1 MIESFRK
8 PYNLFA
14 AGYSYFKSAVTGKA
28 DINFMPV
35 SVSVELTNHCNL
47 NCPQCYSGSG
57 MMTRKRGFMDIGL
70 YRKTIKELSPWL
82 YNVNL
87 YFQGE
92 PMLHP
97 QFFSFFADWMKFD
110 TVVSTNGHF
119 LSEENSE
126 RIVKTGLTKLIVS
139 LDGIDQK
146 TYSAYRVNGCV
157 KSVIDG
163 LKNVTYARQLHNS
176 STKIEIQFLVNRFNE
191 HQIPQVR
198 QLAKSVSVSLSL
210 KSMQIT
216 DREDMSAWLPSDR
229 RFRRYKAK
237 GEGYDIKSSLP
248 DRCARLW
255 FNPVVTWDGKV
266 VPCCFDKDAEYVL
279 GDLNIDSFREIWN
292 GPKYRIFR
300 KSILTGRN
308 MIEMCRNCTSGLRGV
323 RY

>member
-1 MIESFRK
+1 MIESFIK
-8 PYNLFA
+8 PVNLFA
-14 AGYSYFKSAVTGKA
+14 AGYSYLKSAVTGKA

-35 SVSVELTNHCNL
+35 SVSVELTNNCNL
-47 NCPQCYSGSG
+47 NCPNCSSGSG
-57 MMTRKRGFMDIGL
+57 LMTRKRGYMDIGL

-97 QFFSFFADWMKFD
+97 QFFSFFGDWMKFD

-126 RIVKTGLTKLIVS
+126 KIVKTGLKKLIVS

-146 TYSAYRVNGCV
+146 TYSAYRINGSMR
-157 KSVIDG
+157 SVIDG
-163 LKNVTYARQLHNS
+163 LRNVTHARQIHNS
-176 STKIEIQFLVNRFNE
+176 SITIEIQFLVNRFNE
-191 HQIPQVR
+191 HQIPMVR
-198 QLAKSVSVSLSL
+198 QLAKSVSASLSL

-216 DREDMSAWLPSDR
+216 DKENMATWLPSDR
-229 RFRRYKAK
+229 RFRRYKVK
-237 GEGYDIKSSLP
+237 GEGYVIKSILP

-255 FNPVVTWDGKV
+255 FNPVITWDGKV

-279 GDLNIDSFREIWN
+279 GDLKIDSFREIWN
-292 GPKYRIFR
+292 GPKYRMFR

-323 RY
+323 RF

>member
-1 MIESFRK
+1 MIESFIK
-8 PYNLFA
+8 PVNLFA
-14 AGYSYFKSAVTGKA
+14 AGYSYLKSAVTGKA

-35 SVSVELTNHCNL
+35 SVSVELTNNCNL
-47 NCPQCYSGSG
+47 NCPNCSSGSG
-57 MMTRKRGFMDIGL
+57 LMTRKRGYMDIGL

-97 QFFSFFADWMKFD
+97 QFFSFFGDWMKFD

-126 RIVKTGLTKLIVS
+126 KIVKTGLKKLIVS

-146 TYSAYRVNGCV
+146 TYSAYRINGSM

-163 LKNVTYARQLHNS
+163 LRNVTHARQIHNS
-176 STKIEIQFLVNRFNE
+176 SITIEIQFLVNRFNE
-191 HQIPQVR
+191 HQIPMVR
-198 QLAKSVSVSLSL
+198 QLAKSVSASLSL

-216 DREDMSAWLPSDR
+216 DKENMATWLPSDR
-229 RFRRYKAK
+229 RFRRYKVK
-237 GEGYDIKSSLP
+237 GEGYVIKSILP

-255 FNPVVTWDGKV
+255 FNPVITWDGKV

-279 GDLNIDSFREIWN
+279 GDLKIDSFREIWN
-292 GPKYRIFR
+292 GPKYRMFR

-323 RY
+323 RF